1 MTITN
6 VIAEAGNEHEIYFLL
21 TAYLE
26 SVRFGDKF
34 GLLPEHVTRLPVSGL
49 ADVTRRF
56 DDLRSERDH
65 GTVRPNDRTRMFIT
79 EALDVVGTARERLTW
94 LAYPDLRSPRRV
106 N

>member
-1 MTITN
+1 MTITD

-21 TAYLE
+21 TAYME

-34 GLLPEHVTRLPVSGL
+34 GLLPEHITRLPLSGL

-56 DDLRSERDH
+56 DDLRTERDH
-65 GTVRPNDRTRMFIT
+65 ATVRSNDRTSVFIS

-94 LAYPDLRSPRRV
+94 LAHPDLRSRRRA